1 MFHKIRF
8 HGRGGQGTVSAAAL
22 MALATFELMPA
33 APTWTADAQKCF

>member
-8 HGRGGQGTVSAAAL
+8 HGRGGQGTVSAL

-33 APTWTADAQKCF
+33 APTWTADVQKCF